1 MQEDINRIRNEF
13 MALVMDATTSEEIEA
28 LRIRFLGRNG
38 AMAHITKGLANLSI
52 EQKKEAGKA
61 INETKTIIENAL
73 IQRTDEIN
81 NTNSSDFDHTVP
93 GIAPQI
99 GHKHI
104 ATQAIEE
111 ISKVFTDI
119 GFVRRR
125 YQEVEWDWYAFTAL
139 NFSENHP
146 ARDEWE
152 TFLIS
157 EKGPKA
163 MGGMIL
169 TPHTSS
175 GQVREMQK
183 IKTPPIRMI
192 NISKTYR
199 RQSDVSHVPMFHQF
213 EGLVVDEG
221 INITH
226 LMGTLDYFM
235 KTFYGSERKYRIR
248 PYNFPFTEPSFEIDI
263 ICSVCN
269 GKGCRLCKAGW
280 LELGGAGMVHPNVLK
295 AGEIDPVKYKGYA
308 FGWGVERAF
317 MMKANLWDIRMIYSN
332 DSRFLKQF

>member
-1 MQEDINRIRNEF
+1 MHEDINRIRNEF
-13 MALVMDATTSEEIEA
+13 MALVMDAQTETDIES

-38 AMAHITKGLANLSI
+38 ALSHISKELIALPV
-52 EQKKEAGKA
+52 EKKKDAGKA
-61 INETKTIIENAL
+61 LNETKTIIENAL
-73 IQRTDEIN
+73 TQRQEELQNKQASAFDE
-81 NTNSSDFDHTVP
+81 TVP
-93 GIAPQI
+93 GIEPTI
-99 GHKHI
+99 GHTHI
-104 ATQAIEE
+104 VTQAIDE

-119 GFVRRR
+119 GFIRRR
-125 YQEVEWDWYAFTAL
+125 YQEVEWDWYSFTAL

-152 TFLIS
+152 TFLID

-175 GQVREMQK
+175 GQVREMQRVE
-183 IKTPPIRMI
+183 TPPIRMI

-213 EGLVVDEG
+213 EGLVIDEG

-235 KTFYGSERKYRIR
+235 KTFYGPERTYRIR

-263 ICSVCN
+263 ACSVCN

-280 LELGGAGMVHPNVLK
+280 LELGGAGMVHPNVLT
-295 AGEIDPVKYKGYA
+295 AGNIDPTKYKGYA

-317 MMKANLWDIRMIYSN
+317 MMKANLWDIRMVYST

>member
-1 MQEDINRIRNEF
+1 MHEDINRIRNEF
-13 MALVMDATTSEEIEA
+13 MALVMDAQTESDIEA
-28 LRIRFLGRNG
+28 LRIRFLGRSG
-38 AMAHITKGLANLSI
+38 ALSHITKDLIALPV
-52 EQKKEAGKA
+52 EKKKEAGKA
-61 INETKTIIENAL
+61 LNETKQIIENAL
-73 IQRTDEIN
+73 TARIDELQQKQ
-81 NTNSSDFDHTVP
+81 SSSFDDTVP
-93 GIAPQI
+93 GIEPVI
-99 GHKHI
+99 GHTHI
-104 ATQAIEE
+104 VTQAIDE

-119 GFVRRR
+119 GFIRRR

-152 TFLIS
+152 TFLID
-157 EKGPKA
+157 EKGPKSL
-163 MGGMIL
+163 GGMIL

-175 GQVREMQK
+175 GQVREMQR
-183 IKTPPIRMI
+183 IETPPIRMI

-213 EGLVVDEG
+213 EGLVIDEN

-235 KTFYGSERKYRIR
+235 KTFYGPERTYRIR

-263 ICSVCN
+263 ACSVCK

-280 LELGGAGMVHPNVLK
+280 LELGGAGMVHPNVLA
-295 AGEIDPVKYKGYA
+295 AGNIDPNKYKGYA

-317 MMKANLWDIRMIYSN
+317 MMKANLWDIRMVYST

>member
-1 MQEDINRIRNEF
+1 MHEDINRIRNEF
-13 MALVMDATTSEEIEA
+13 MALVMDAQTETDIES

-38 AMAHITKGLANLSI
+38 ALSHISKELIALPI
-52 EQKKEAGKA
+52 EKKKDAGKA
-61 INETKTIIENAL
+61 LNETKTIIENAL
-73 IQRTDEIN
+73 TQRQEELQNKQASAFDE
-81 NTNSSDFDHTVP
+81 TVP
-93 GIAPQI
+93 GIEPTI
-99 GHKHI
+99 GHTHI
-104 ATQAIEE
+104 VTQAIDE

-119 GFVRRR
+119 GFIRRR
-125 YQEVEWDWYAFTAL
+125 YQEVEWDWYSFTAL

-152 TFLIS
+152 TFLID

-175 GQVREMQK
+175 GQVREMQRVE
-183 IKTPPIRMI
+183 TPPIRMI

-213 EGLVVDEG
+213 EGLVIDEG

-235 KTFYGSERKYRIR
+235 KTFYGPERTYRIR

-263 ICSVCN
+263 ACSVCN

-280 LELGGAGMVHPNVLK
+280 LELGGAGMVHPNVLT
-295 AGEIDPVKYKGYA
+295 AGNIDPTKYKGYA

-317 MMKANLWDIRMIYSN
+317 MMKANLWDIRMVYST